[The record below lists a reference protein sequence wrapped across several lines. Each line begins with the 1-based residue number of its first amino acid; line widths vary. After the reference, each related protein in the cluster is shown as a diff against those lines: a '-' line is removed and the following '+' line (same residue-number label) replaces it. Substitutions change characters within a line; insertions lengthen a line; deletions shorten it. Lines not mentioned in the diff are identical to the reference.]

1 MAKMIDARPSF
12 RGEARVWESLER
24 LLPDSVV
31 VYNNREVNG
40 REFDFCLLIEG
51 VGILVI
57 EVKGWLADKV
67 LVEGVD
73 RILVEGIDAL
83 QRSPKKQA
91 RAYRFALL
99 NKISEKYNSS
109 PCVFDM
115 VCYPFISR
123 AEYLSARLDVVSEE
137 TFTIFKEDLESRE
150 ALLGKIHG
158 AYDSLRHVPHAEF
171 SAEFLLRL
179 RRDWEPNLPE
189 TARPAEVAA
198 QPYSLLSIHPGA
210 LRRAEAERIVSEY
223 FAGIKRIVFLGD
235 RAVYEHLAAA
245 FDAGFKR
252 RNIEPSANGLQ
263 IGYVHGLVVGAD
275 SFRTFNLEVYFV
287 ENLVE
292 IAAAD
297 VVIEEGAAERELL
310 EKLSAVTLF
319 NAQQYRVE
327 HAPTNAHILVEAGAG
342 TGKTFSMVSRVA
354 FLCSK
359 KMDAVTHLAE
369 EVAMVT
375 FTNDAANNMK
385 ERLKQMFVHYFILTN
400 KPHFL
405 KLVEDVDR
413 AHISTIHRFALD
425 ILREEVLHTGLGTNF
440 RITANAYLR
449 GKIYDDCL
457 SSFLEDMELDN
468 PNFLQEIPVPLYEL
482 KKKLMS
488 MADCLLAKSVDLK
501 RIKRAEMGVADDQPM
516 PYFNDL
522 IEKVVIPAE
531 GIYAREMH
539 LTNTMELTECL
550 ILLQQVLDEC
560 PEKLA
565 SLKLRYLF
573 IDEFQDTDDVQIHVF
588 RKLQKMIDADCRM
601 FVVGDLKQSIYRFR
615 GARLS
620 AFKQLMGD
628 VRMVWASYSLMRNYR
643 SDRRL
648 LARLH
653 EVFCRMGERQYLPY
667 REETDRLF
675 GNVETGVAEKDLFV
689 SVPYPPG
696 EAELFFDVV
705 FDVLRAQEEIT
716 ASLMKEREER
726 RQQPLSKA
734 ERTIAVLVRSNW
746 QVEKLTD
753 AAKKRGVELHTK
765 SGGELYQL
773 ESTLDLYKLLLALEN
788 SANPVHLVN
797 FIESNYTWLRLD
809 YQKYRGMESAACL
822 ADLRR
827 ILDEFFTIHMEKTW
841 QEVVNGAYA
850 QPILFVLH
858 HLYEALRPWKKY
870 SAEKAAQRHYMAN
883 YEYLIEHIIR
893 SSRVDALT
901 LHWMTEFLKIA
912 ILTEQEQPSRDIDF
926 DDEGIQLICTT
937 VHKAKG
943 LEYGTVVLPYTD
955 ADMGG
960 LSKGGLEAHYS
971 DGKLAYTVSF
981 DNGIEV
987 RNSHYDE
994 NMETRE
1000 QIAEESRILYVALTR
1015 AIRSCVW
1022 IYRPNRNAAVTWS
1035 SLLEV

>member
-73 RILVEGIDAL
+73 RILVERLDAP

-189 TARPAEVAA
+189 AARPAEAAA

-210 LRRAEAERIVSEY
+210 LGETEAERIVSEY

-235 RAVYEHLAAA
+235 RMVYEQLAAA

-263 IGYVHGLVVGAD
+263 IGYAHGLVVGAD

-287 ENLVE
+287 ENLIE

-310 EKLSAVTLF
+310 EKLSTATLF
-319 NAQQYRVE
+319 NAEQYRIE
-327 HAPTNAHILVEAGAG
+327 HAPANAHILVEAGAG

-359 KMDAVTHLAE
+359 KTAAVTNLAE
-369 EVAMVT
+369 EIAMVT

-385 ERLKQMFVHYFILTN
+385 ARLKQMFVHSFVLT
-400 KPHFL
+400 KQPRFL
-405 KLVEDVDR
+405 RLVEEVDR

-425 ILREEVLHTGLGTNF
+425 ILRGEALYTGLGTNF
-440 RITANAYLR
+440 RIASDAYLR

-457 SSFLEDMELDN
+457 NDFLARMEEEN

-482 KKKLMS
+482 KKNLMS
-488 MADCLLAKSVDLK
+488 MADRLLAKSVDLK
-501 RIKRAEMGVADDQPM
+501 RLKRSQMGVVDDQPI

-522 IEKVVIPAE
+522 IEKVVVLAE
-531 GIYAREMH
+531 EIYGREIH
-539 LTNTMELTECL
+539 ATNALDLTECL

-560 PEKLA
+560 PEKLR
-565 SLKLRYLF
+565 SLKSRYLF
-573 IDEFQDTDDVQIHVF
+573 IDEFQDTDDVQIQVF
-588 RKLQKMIDADCRM
+588 RKLQKKVDADCHL

-620 AFKQLMGD
+620 AFKQLMSD
-628 VRMVWASYSLMRNYR
+628 VRMVWASYSLTRNYR
-643 SDRRL
+643 SDWRL
-648 LARLH
+648 LERLH
-653 EVFCRMGERQYLPY
+653 EIFCRMGKQQYLPY
-667 REETDRLF
+667 REEADRLF
-675 GNVETGVAEKDLFV
+675 GSVETGVAEEDLFG
-689 SVPYPPG
+689 SVPCPSR
-696 EAELFFDVV
+696 AAFFDTVI
-705 FDVLRAQEEIT
+705 DVLRAQEEIA

-841 QEVVNGAYA
+841 QEVVNEAHA
-850 QPILFVLH
+850 QPILFVLR
-858 HLYEALRPWKKY
+858 HLYEALQPWKKY
-870 SAEKAAQRHYMAN
+870 SSEQAEQRYYMAN
-883 YEYLIEHIIR
+883 YEYLLERIIR
-893 SSRVDALT
+893 FSRADALT
-901 LHWMTEFLKIA
+901 LHQMTEYLKVS
-912 ILTEQEQPSRDIDF
+912 ILTEQKQPARDIDF

-943 LEYGTVVLPYTD
+943 LEYGMVVLPYTD

-960 LSKGGLEAHYS
+960 LSKGGLDAHYS

-981 DNGIEV
+981 DSGIEV

>member
-1 MAKMIDARPSF
+1 MSAK
-12 RGEARVWESLER
+12 
-24 LLPDSVV
+24 SV
-31 VYNNREVNG
+31 
-40 REFDFCLLIEG
+40 LHPLIS
-51 VGILVI
+51 
-57 EVKGWLADKV
+57 K
-67 LVEGVD
+67 
-73 RILVEGIDAL
+73 
-83 QRSPKKQA
+83 
-91 RAYRFALL
+91 
-99 NKISEKYNSS
+99 
-109 PCVFDM
+109 
-115 VCYPFISR
+115 
-123 AEYLSARLDVVSEE
+123 AEYLSARLDVASEE
-137 TFTIFKEDLESRE
+137 ALTIFKEDLESRE
-150 ALLGKIHG
+150 SLLGKIQG

-171 SAEFLLRL
+171 SAELLQRL
-179 RRDWEPNLPE
+179 RRDWEPDLSEPP
-189 TARPAEVAA
+189 ARTTEPAA
-198 QPYSLLSIHPGA
+198 QPYSLLSSHLGV
-210 LRRAEAERIVSEY
+210 LGQAEMDRIAAEY
-223 FAGIKRIVFLGD
+223 FAGVKRLVFLGD
-235 RAVYEHLAAA
+235 RTSYERLAAA
-245 FDAGFKR
+245 FEAGFKQ

-263 IGYVHGLVVGAD
+263 IGYSHGLAVGAD
-275 SFRTFNLEVYFV
+275 FFRTFNLEVYFV
-287 ENLVE
+287 KNLRE
-292 IAAAD
+292 IASED
-297 VVIEEGAAERELL
+297 VLIEEGAAERELL
-310 EKLSAVTLF
+310 EKLSAQTLF
-319 NAQQYRVE
+319 NAEQYRVE

-354 FLCSK
+354 FLCGK
-359 KMDAVTHLAE
+359 KTDAVTHLAE

-385 ERLKQMFVHYFILTN
+385 TRLKQMFAHAFILTK

-405 KLVEDVDR
+405 KLAEDVDR

-440 RITANAYLR
+440 RIAANALLR

-457 SSFLEDMELDN
+457 HAFLEKMEEDH
-468 PNFLQEIPVPLYEL
+468 PYFLQEIPVPMYDL
-482 KKKLMS
+482 KKKLMLV
-488 MADCLLAKSVDLK
+488 ADRLLAKSVDLT
-501 RIKRAEMGVADDQPM
+501 RIKRAEMGVVDDQPM

-531 GIYAREMH
+531 EIYAREMH
-539 LTNTMELTECL
+539 LANALDLSECL

-560 PEKLA
+560 PEKLR
-565 SLKLRYLF
+565 SLKVRHLF

-588 RKLQKMIDADCRM
+588 RKLQKRIDADCRM

-620 AFKQLMGD
+620 AFKQLMSD
-628 VRMVWASYSLMRNYR
+628 VRMVWASYSLTRNYR

-653 EVFCRMGERQYLPY
+653 EVFRRMGEQQYLPY

-675 GNVETGVAEKDLFV
+675 GSVETGVAEKDLFV
-689 SVPYPPG
+689 SVPYPSG
-696 EAELFFDVV
+696 DSELFFDEV
-705 FDVLRAQEEIT
+705 FDVLRAQEEI
-716 ASLMKEREER
+716 AAELMKERSER
-726 RQQPLSKA
+726 RQAPLSQA
-734 ERTIAVLVRSNW
+734 ERTIALLVRSNW
-746 QVEKLTD
+746 QVEALVD
-753 AAKKRGVELHTK
+753 AAKERGLELRTQ

-773 ESTLDLYKLLLALEN
+773 ESTLDLYKLLLALGN

-797 FIESNYTWLRLD
+797 FIESNYTWLQLD

-841 QEVVNGAYA
+841 QEVVNEAYA
-850 QPILFVLH
+850 QPILFVLR
-858 HLYEALRPWKKY
+858 HLYEALQPWKKY

-883 YEYLIEHIIR
+883 YEYLIERIIR

-901 LHWMTEFLKIA
+901 LHRMTDFLKIA
-912 ILTEQEQPSRDIDF
+912 ILTEQEQPSREVDF
-926 DDEGIQLICTT
+926 DDDGIQFICTT

-943 LEYGTVVLPYTD
+943 LEYGCVVLPYTD

-960 LSKGGLEAHYS
+960 LSKSGLEAHYS

-981 DNGIEV
+981 DNEIEV

-994 NMETRE
+994 DMETRE

-1035 SLLEV
+1035 ALLEV

>member
-1 MAKMIDARPSF
+1 MAKMVDVKPAF
-12 RGEARVWESLER
+12 RGEAKVWESLER

-73 RILVEGIDAL
+73 CILVEGLDAP

-115 VCYPFISR
+115 VCYPFISK
-123 AEYLSARLDVVSEE
+123 AEYLSVRLDIVSEE
-137 TFTIFKEDLESRE
+137 TLTIFKEDLESRE
-150 ALLGKIHG
+150 ALLEKIHG

-189 TARPAEVAA
+189 AVRSTEAAA

-235 RAVYEHLAAA
+235 RTSYEQLAAA

-263 IGYVHGLVVGAD
+263 IGYAQGLVVGAD

-297 VVIEEGAAERELL
+297 VVIEEGVAERELL

-319 NAQQYRVE
+319 NAQQYQIE
-327 HAPTNAHILVEAGAG
+327 HAPANAHILVEAGAG

-359 KMDAVTHLAE
+359 KTAAVTNLAE
-369 EVAMVT
+369 EIAMVT

-385 ERLKQMFVHYFILTN
+385 ARLKQMFVHSFVLT
-400 KPHFL
+400 KQPRFL
-405 KLVEDVDR
+405 RLVEEVDR

-425 ILREEVLHTGLGTNF
+425 ILRGEALYTGLGTNF
-440 RITANAYLR
+440 RIASDAYLR

-457 SSFLEDMELDN
+457 NDFLARMEEEN

-482 KKKLMS
+482 KKNLMS
-488 MADCLLAKSVDLK
+488 MADRLLAKSVDLK
-501 RIKRAEMGVADDQPM
+501 RLKRSQMGVVDDQPI

-522 IEKVVIPAE
+522 IEKVVVLAE
-531 GIYAREMH
+531 EIYGQEMH
-539 LTNTMELTECL
+539 AANALDLTECL

-560 PEKLA
+560 PEKLR
-565 SLKLRYLF
+565 SLKSRYLF
-573 IDEFQDTDDVQIHVF
+573 IDEFQDTDDVQIQVF
-588 RKLQKMIDADCRM
+588 RKLQKKVDADCRL

-620 AFKQLMGD
+620 AFKQLMSD
-628 VRMVWASYSLMRNYR
+628 VRMVWASYSLTRNYR

-648 LARLH
+648 LERLH
-653 EVFCRMGERQYLPY
+653 EVFCRMGEQQYLPY
-667 REETDRLF
+667 REEADRLF
-675 GNVETGVAEKDLFV
+675 GSLETGVAEADLFG
-689 SVPYPPG
+689 SVPCPSR
-696 EAELFFDVV
+696 AAFFDTVI
-705 FDVLRAQEEIT
+705 DVLCAQEEIA

-734 ERTIAVLVRSNW
+734 ERTVAVLVRSNW

-841 QEVVNGAYA
+841 QEIVNEAHA
-850 QPILFVLH
+850 QPILFVLR
-858 HLYEALRPWKKY
+858 HLYEALQPWKKY
-870 SAEKAAQRHYMAN
+870 SSEQVEQRYYMAN
-883 YEYLIEHIIR
+883 YEYLLERIIR
-893 SSRVDALT
+893 FSRADALT
-901 LHWMTEFLKIA
+901 LHQMTEYLKVS
-912 ILTEQEQPSRDIDF
+912 ILTEQKQPARDIDF

-960 LSKGGLEAHYS
+960 LSKGGLDAHYS
-971 DGKLAYTVSF
+971 DGKLAYIVSF
-981 DNGIEV
+981 DSGIEV

-1035 SLLEV
+1035 DLLEV